1 MNRKSVLATSARQDC
16 GHQNVQRGV
25 QVKPPGPHT
34 PPHTHRS
41 TLYLGRTTIWIPS
54 TA

>member
-1 MNRKSVLATSARQDC
+1 MNRKSVLATSARQDD

-25 QVKPPGPHT
+25 QVQPPGPHT
-34 PPHTHRS
+34 HSS
-41 TLYLGRTTIWIPS
+41 TLHLGRTTIWIPS